1 MPNAILPQSARRW
14 LQGECALVTRPL
26 TWGTAM
32 RLVTGIL
39 ASPLVLGPRSTQPA
53 EATV

>member
-1 MPNAILPQSARRW
+1 
-14 LQGECALVTRPL
+14 V
-26 TWGTAM
+26 
-32 RLVTGIL
+32 RLVTAIL